1 MKASDITVYL
11 RSPGDGMGLLCEGK
25 YIATYQSLEDCL
37 NDLVYHF
44 DVEELDKLFE
54 QFRFSDKIK
63 PPRRYRGIISEYF
76 FPAELL
82 NKYVFYAD
90 TLSEI
95 LEQFERLE
103 RRALKYPD
111 HFLYAPQGCGI
122 HLFDQKSKKYRFWI
136 GGEMKSVP
144 EVIAQAKREGKFVP
158 NELMDELATVGSFD
172 VFVSHKSE
180 DILVAKRVYDAVLA
194 QGKSAFLSEIS
205 LPALA
210 NADYAME
217 IDKALDSANNLV
229 VVADSFEKV
238 ESGWVKYEWTSFAN
252 EKRSGR
258 KTGNLLVVLTDNMA
272 VSQLPFALRQCEVL
286 KLEELDRLGDFI
298 V

>member
-1 MKASDITVYL
+1 M
-11 RSPGDGMGLLCEGK
+11 
-25 YIATYQSLEDCL
+25 
-37 NDLVYHF
+37 
-44 DVEELDKLFE
+44 
-54 QFRFSDKIK
+54 
-63 PPRRYRGIISEYF
+63 
-76 FPAELL
+76 
-82 NKYVFYAD
+82 
-90 TLSEI
+90 
-95 LEQFERLE
+95 
-103 RRALKYPD
+103 
-111 HFLYAPQGCGI
+111 
-122 HLFDQKSKKYRFWI
+122 
-136 GGEMKSVP
+136 
-144 EVIAQAKREGKFVP
+144 
-158 NELMDELATVGSFD
+158 
-172 VFVSHKSE
+172 FVSHKSE

-217 IDKALDSANNLV
+217 IDKALDGASNLV

-252 EKRSGR
+252 EKRFGR